1 MKSRSNRS
9 KRFSEDEYLLIP
21 SSFLAFLVGLIDGD
35 GYINFRK
42 SNLGYIIFDLRISIH
57 LDDIALLKYIQSV
70 LKIGK
75 IYTYHQRKSPTV
87 RLTFNKTDLQEIL
100 FPLLLHHGIF
110 FLTERRR
117 AQYNIAMYIL
127 NNNIKKYSELPKVAP
142 IIHKLPTNGEGYVN
156 LSFFKNWIVGF
167 TVAEG
172 SFLVKSNND
181 GCFQLRQKMH
191 INLFEAFKLV
201 FNTTRKRKIDTTNNF
216 TQFSVSSKVDIQN
229 VINFFS
235 FSGNHPLVG
244 LKNIQYSIW
253 LNKLRNSLRY
263 KKLNFPK

>member
-21 SSFLAFLVGLIDGD
+21 SSFLAFLVGVIDGD

-75 IYTYHQRKSPTV
+75 IYTYHQLKSPTV

-142 IIHKLPTNGEGYVN
+142 IIHKLPTNVEGYVN
-156 LSFFKNWIVGF
+156 LSFFKN
-167 TVAEG
+167 
-172 SFLVKSNND
+172 
-181 GCFQLRQKMH
+181 
-191 INLFEAFKLV
+191 
-201 FNTTRKRKIDTTNNF
+201 
-216 TQFSVSSKVDIQN
+216 
-229 VINFFS
+229 
-235 FSGNHPLVG
+235 
-244 LKNIQYSIW
+244 
-253 LNKLRNSLRY
+253 
-263 KKLNFPK
+263 